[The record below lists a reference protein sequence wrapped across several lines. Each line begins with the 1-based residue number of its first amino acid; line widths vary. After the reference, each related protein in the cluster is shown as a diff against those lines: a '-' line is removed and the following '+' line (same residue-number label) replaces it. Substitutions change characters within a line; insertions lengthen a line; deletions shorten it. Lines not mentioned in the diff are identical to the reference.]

1 MNTYKILR
9 TALVAVLTMLS
20 ASMYAEN
27 EPVKYIDSDGQEKY
41 VVDYTVLTGDEDTL
55 TSGWYVVN
63 QPALISLSGLMIKG
77 DVRIILCDECVWSIN
92 EVVNGNPC
100 PFGAYMGSCL
110 RFYAQ
115 STGEYAGK
123 LHEDEK
129 ALHAYNCCPYFFNGD
144 SLEINGGII
153 EFIGWDDNSPVIV
166 AQNVT
171 INGGRLNLSK
181 IECGIS
187 CHNLHLNGGEL
198 NISASDMAFIAKVEA
213 SRNTGATVYLKRQ
226 NQILWGS
233 DAPDRGSDCIPTLK
247 SARIGEVYDNAVELD
262 VCVFKGQRAENT
274 GIHYTVTAYCFYD
287 KEECIKPVIGMI
299 AIDAA
304 EDGHAVEKTLM
315 LTDKEREALQQ
326 VLDKVEFRQ
335 YQFGN
340 EVVTIEEE
348 EEREI

>member
-198 NISASDMAFIAKVEA
+198 NISASDMAVIVGQELSFGKSYCDFVCECSSFAYYGDDDISLSNFMRVKFNDREFIGSAPYDITDVENVTKISSRYDEELALAIDGVDNFVGASDVWFTLAGVRLIAKPTEK
-213 SRNTGATVYLKRQ
+213 GVYIHNGRKV
-226 NQILWGS
+226 QI
-233 DAPDRGSDCIPTLK
+233 K
-247 SARIGEVYDNAVELD
+247 
-262 VCVFKGQRAENT
+262 
-274 GIHYTVTAYCFYD
+274 
-287 KEECIKPVIGMI
+287 
-299 AIDAA
+299 
-304 EDGHAVEKTLM
+304 
-315 LTDKEREALQQ
+315 
-326 VLDKVEFRQ
+326 
-335 YQFGN
+335 
-340 EVVTIEEE
+340 
-348 EEREI
+348 

>member
-1 MNTYKILR
+1 MGYTIETVKHKEDADFIHNGKVYGLIGSIYENTGVGM
-9 TALVAVLTMLS
+9 TNAVITQNTFNTDTVM
-20 ASMYAEN
+20 
-27 EPVKYIDSDGQEKY
+27 PDG
-41 VVDYTVLTGDEDTL
+41 
-55 TSGWYVVN
+55 
-63 QPALISLSGLMIKG
+63 P
-77 DVRIILCDECVWSIN
+77 
-92 EVVNGNPC
+92 
-100 PFGAYMGSCL
+100 
-110 RFYAQ
+110 
-115 STGEYAGK
+115 
-123 LHEDEK
+123 
-129 ALHAYNCCPYFFNGD
+129 
-144 SLEINGGII
+144 
-153 EFIGWDDNSPVIV
+153 
-166 AQNVT
+166 
-171 INGGRLNLSK
+171 
-181 IECGIS
+181 
-187 CHNLHLNGGEL
+187 
-198 NISASDMAFIAKVEA
+198 ISASDMAFIAKVEA
-213 SRNTGATVYLKRQ
+213 SRDTGATVYLKRQ

-304 EDGHAVEKTLM
+304 EDGHVVEKTFM

-340 EVVTIEEE
+340 EVATIEEE